1 MNDKELIT
9 AVRERLDGVHSETPL
24 QTIATRGRRLRARRR
39 VLGASAALAVL
50 CGLGFAAST
59 LVPIG
64 GGQQLAAWSVATQ
77 RNGLVVVEI
86 HQLSNPAGLQRRL
99 RAAGVPATVRFQNQN
114 PPNCLYYP
122 GTPRQ
127 IFRLTNRIFPQSNSV
142 HIQNGAA
149 FVINT
154 LAIPPGVGLWIEV
167 SAPQTSSPG
176 NGLSAVSFS
185 TGEALVYA
193 SGRCPP
199 T

>member
-59 LVPIG
+59 LVPNG

-99 RAAGVPATVRFQNQN
+99 RATGVPATVRFQNQN

>member
-1 MNDKELIT
+1 MNDNELIT

-59 LVPIG
+59 LVPNG

>member
-59 LVPIG
+59 LVPNA

>member
-59 LVPIG
+59 LVPNG

-99 RAAGVPATVRFQNQN
+99 RATGVPATVRFQNQN

-142 HIQNGAA
+142 QIQNGAA

>member
-59 LVPIG
+59 LVPNG

>member
-59 LVPIG
+59 LVPNG

-167 SAPQTSSPG
+167 SAPQTSSAG

>member
-1 MNDKELIT
+1 
-9 AVRERLDGVHSETPL
+9 
-24 QTIATRGRRLRARRR
+24 
-39 VLGASAALAVL
+39 VL

-59 LVPIG
+59 LVPNG

>member
-59 LVPIG
+59 LVPNG

-77 RNGLVVVEI
+77 RTGLVVVEI